1 MPKYNKL
8 VRDKIPSI
16 IESKGEKPITKILD
30 AEEYIRELNRKLQE
44 ELLEFLQDNTAEELA
59 DMLEVI
65 YAIANTHHISIEEL
79 ERIRE
84 QKKEDKGG
92 FEKKIF
98 LIETC

>member
-8 VRDKIPSI
+8 VRDKIPLI

-65 YAIANTHHISIEEL
+65 YAIAKTHHISIEEL

-84 QKKEDKGG
+84 KKKEDKGG

-98 LIETC
+98 LIEST